1 MLPAMLPV
9 VQTIKDDND
18 RDYVQRIYEKYRDK
32 MCSVAYSILKQKE
45 ESEDCVQDVMRK
57 VVENIER
64 FKVDDEIYLESL
76 LYISTKNTALDKYR
90 REYVKRKN
98 ETSIEN
104 FAVDEDDD
112 AWEQVEIPCKDK
124 SFDEILIDEE
134 NKKILRECIS
144 EL

>member
-18 RDYVQRIYEKYRDK
+18 RDYVQGIYEKYRGK
-32 MCSVAYSILKQKE
+32 MYSVAYSILKQKE

-76 LYISTKNTALDKYR
+76 LYISTDRKKKKKKT
-90 REYVKRKN
+90 KR
-98 ETSIEN
+98 
-104 FAVDEDDD
+104 
-112 AWEQVEIPCKDK
+112 P
-124 SFDEILIDEE
+124 
-134 NKKILRECIS
+134 
-144 EL
+144 